1 MEASRVL
8 IHRGLCG
15 VSLKMQCLS
24 IGITYSI
31 MSTVAIFVASLMLH
45 NPISFINLNLAKTVH
60 NHEDISANQTDPQ
73 TPEEDESAMD
83 ELEEVT
89 NRLIREVGQNGIEML
104 IGGFATLIVS
114 ILLIQGIR
122 QNKTSWIFPWV
133 VESIVSCVG
142 SFTMFLIRV
151 ASPASI
157 SVLKA
162 FLVVFYFAISIYFIL
177 SVYSYYMIIK
187 IQKKNITH
195 FLDHDFQSG
204 PGEGSFYR
212 PLENT
217 QEQLPP
223 FREKKV
229 PMNDQEDYGRE
240 NVLYAKM

>member
-1 MEASRVL
+1 MDAKRVL

-31 MSTVAIFVASLMLH
+31 LSTVVIFIASMMLH
-45 NPISFINLNLAKTVH
+45 NPLSFVDLKMAKTAH
-60 NHEDISANQTDPQ
+60 THRDISANKTDLE
-73 TPEEDESAMD
+73 TSGEDESAMD
-83 ELEEVT
+83 ELEHVT
-89 NRLIREVGQNGIEML
+89 SRLIREVGQNGIEML
-104 IGGFATLIVS
+104 LGGFATLIVS
-114 ILLIQGIR
+114 VLLIQGIR

-142 SFTMFLIRV
+142 GFTMFLIRV

-177 SVYSYYMIIK
+177 SVYSYYMIVK

-195 FLDHDFQSG
+195 FLDHDFLSG
-204 PGEGSFYR
+204 QAEGSFYR

-217 QEQLPP
+217 QDQIPP

-229 PMNDQEDYGRE
+229 PMDEQEDYGRE